1 MRGKK
6 SNHVCGLEAWGQIME
21 TNSTEADKIQ
31 RNALQQIL
39 HFPKS
44 TLNTGILTQKCSV
57 KISIMNTDDERIA
70 KKIIKEQKNQDN
82 KKKKNRISNQAGKEQ
97 RNNGLIKNKKRLY
110 KRQ

>member
-70 KKIIKEQKNQDN
+70 KKIIKEQKNQD
-82 KKKKNRISNQAGKEQ
+82 KKKKTGYQIKLE
-97 RNNGLIKNKKRLY
+97 KNKGITD
-110 KRQ
+110 

>member
-57 KISIMNTDDERIA
+57 KISIMNTDDERIV
-70 KKIIKEQKNQDN
+70 KKIIKEQKNQD
-82 KKKKNRISNQAGKEQ
+82 KKKKQDIKSSWKRIKE
-97 RNNGLIKNKKRLY
+97 
-110 KRQ
+110 

>member
-70 KKIIKEQKNQDN
+70 KKIIKEQKNQE
-82 KKKKNRISNQAGKEQ
+82 KKKKQDIKSSWKRIKE
-97 RNNGLIKNKKRLY
+97 
-110 KRQ
+110 

>member
-1 MRGKK
+1 
-6 SNHVCGLEAWGQIME
+6 ME

>member
-70 KKIIKEQKNQDN
+70 KKIIKEQKNQD
-82 KKKKNRISNQAGKEQ
+82 KKKQQDIKSSWKRIKE
-97 RNNGLIKNKKRLY
+97 
-110 KRQ
+110 

>member
-6 SNHVCGLEAWGQIME
+6 SNYVCGLEAWGQIME

-70 KKIIKEQKNQDN
+70 KKIIKEQKNQE
-82 KKKKNRISNQAGKEQ
+82 KKKKKTGYQIKLE
-97 RNNGLIKNKKRLY
+97 KNKGITD
-110 KRQ
+110 

>member
-57 KISIMNTDDERIA
+57 KISIMNTDDERIV
-70 KKIIKEQKNQDN
+70 KKIIK
-82 KKKKNRISNQAGKEQ
+82 KKKKQDIKSSWKRIKE
-97 RNNGLIKNKKRLY
+97 
-110 KRQ
+110 

>member
-70 KKIIKEQKNQDN
+70 KKIIKEQKNQD
-82 KKKKNRISNQAGKEQ
+82 KKKKQDIKSSWKRTKE
-97 RNNGLIKNKKRLY
+97 
-110 KRQ
+110 

>member
-70 KKIIKEQKNQDN
+70 KKIIKEQKNQD
-82 KKKKNRISNQAGKEQ
+82 KKKKQDIKSSWKRIKE
-97 RNNGLIKNKKRLY
+97 
-110 KRQ
+110 

>member
-70 KKIIKEQKNQDN
+70 KKIIKEQKNQGN
-82 KKKKNRISNQAGKEQ
+82 KKTTTGYQIKLE
-97 RNNGLIKNKKRLY
+97 KNKGITD
-110 KRQ
+110 

>member
-57 KISIMNTDDERIA
+57 KICIMNTDDERIA
-70 KKIIKEQKNQDN
+70 KKIIKEQKNQD
-82 KKKKNRISNQAGKEQ
+82 KKKKQDIKSSWKRIKE
-97 RNNGLIKNKKRLY
+97 
-110 KRQ
+110 

>member
-1 MRGKK
+1 
-6 SNHVCGLEAWGQIME
+6 ME

-70 KKIIKEQKNQDN
+70 KKIIKEQKNQD
-82 KKKKNRISNQAGKEQ
+82 KKKKTGYQIKLE
-97 RNNGLIKNKKRLY
+97 KNKGITD
-110 KRQ
+110 

>member
-1 MRGKK
+1 
-6 SNHVCGLEAWGQIME
+6 ME

-82 KKKKNRISNQAGKEQ
+82 KKKQNRISNQAGKEQ

>member
-1 MRGKK
+1 
-6 SNHVCGLEAWGQIME
+6 ME

-70 KKIIKEQKNQDN
+70 KKIIKEQKNQD
-82 KKKKNRISNQAGKEQ
+82 KKKKQDIKSSWKRIKE
-97 RNNGLIKNKKRLY
+97 
-110 KRQ
+110 

>member
-70 KKIIKEQKNQDN
+70 KKIIKEKNQD
-82 KKKKNRISNQAGKEQ
+82 KKNNRISNQAGKE
-97 RNNGLIKNKKRLY
+97 
-110 KRQ
+110 